1 MLTYALDKTAGVSLY
16 EQLYRRVKEDIL
28 SGRLAAGEKLPS
40 KRALAAHLEVS
51 VITVKNAYEQL
62 MAEGYLTGVE
72 KKGYFVSSVLP
83 PLPSQ
88 PPPVTQDAPEPGE
101 RTWFLDLV
109 TNSIDAEDFPFT
121 VWARLMRQ
129 TILEQGTGLLHP
141 TPPQGAWALRRAIA
155 DHLRQFR
162 GMAVGAEQIIVGAGT
177 EVLYSLLVQLLGR
190 EPTYGVEDPGYGK
203 IARIYRACGASV
215 AAVPLD
221 GDGLSVQELRR
232 SGADVVHISPSHHY
246 PTGCVMPIARRQEL
260 LHWAE
265 TELKPK
271 AALAARGEGA
281 FSAGEHCRFCK
292 VKATCRKRAEYNLQ
306 LAKYDFAMPD
316 KLTDT
321 EIETILATA
330 DQLTAWVAD
339 VKEYALQQS
348 LQGKTWKNW
357 KLVEGRARRAY
368 CSETAAAEA
377 VQAAGFD
384 PYEHKV
390 LGITAMTR
398 MLGKKKFEE
407 LLGNLLVKPQGKP
420 TLVPLSDK
428 RPAWNTAQVDFK
440 E

>member
-1 MLTYALDKTAGVSLY
+1 
-16 EQLYRRVKEDIL
+16 
-28 SGRLAAGEKLPS
+28 
-40 KRALAAHLEVS
+40 
-51 VITVKNAYEQL
+51 
-62 MAEGYLTGVE
+62 
-72 KKGYFVSSVLP
+72 
-83 PLPSQ
+83 
-88 PPPVTQDAPEPGE
+88 
-101 RTWFLDLV
+101 
-109 TNSIDAEDFPFT
+109 
-121 VWARLMRQ
+121 MRQ
-129 TILEQGTGLLHP
+129 EALIPKVGVVTDIRQD
-141 TPPQGAWALRRAIA
+141 TP
-155 DHLRQFR
+155 DVKTFR
-162 GMAVGAEQIIVGAGT
+162 VVG
-177 EVLYSLLVQLLGR
+177 
-190 EPTYGVEDPGYGK
+190 
-203 IARIYRACGASV
+203 
-215 AAVPLD
+215 LD
-221 GDGLSVQELRR
+221 GNKLFEHMPGQCAMVSIPGIGEGMFSITSSPTNKEFMEFSIKKCGCLTSWLHMMEVGQEVTVR
-232 SGADVVHISPSHHY
+232 GP
-246 PTGCVMPIARRQEL
+246 

-271 AALAARGEGA
+271 AELAARGEGE
-281 FSAGEHCRFCK
+281 FSAGERCRFCK
-292 VKATCRKRAEYNLQ
+292 VKATCRKQAEYNLQ

-321 EIETILATA
+321 EIEAILETA
-330 DQLTAWVAD
+330 DQLVAWASD

-348 LQGKTWKNW
+348 LQGKAWKNW

-407 LLGNLLVKPQGKP
+407 LLGDLLVKPKGKP

>member
-1 MLTYALDKTAGVSLY
+1 MLTYPLTKTGGVSLY
-16 EQLYRRVKEDIL
+16 EQLYRRIKDDIL
-28 SGRLAAGEKLPS
+28 TGRLAAGEKLPS

-62 MAEGYLTGVE
+62 MAEGYIYGRE
-72 KKGYFVSSVLP
+72 KRGYYVSPVQR
-83 PLPSQ
+83 PLAAQRAASPAA
-88 PPPVTQDAPEPGE
+88 APAPQSWEM
-101 RTWFLDLV
+101 DLV
-109 TNSIDAEDFPFT
+109 TNSIAAEDFPFT

-129 TILEQGTGLLHP
+129 TILEEGTGLLHAM
-141 TPPQGAWALRRAIA
+141 PPQGAPELRTAIA
-155 DHLRQFR
+155 AYLRQFR
-162 GMAVGAEQIIVGAGT
+162 GMAVDAEQIIIGAGT
-177 EVLYSLLVQLLGR
+177 EQLYSMLVQLLGR
-190 EPTYGVEDPGYGK
+190 GKRYAAEDPGYSK
-203 IARIYRACGASV
+203 IVRIYRSNQAEVVSI
-215 AAVPLD
+215 PLD
-221 GDGLSVQELRR
+221 SAGLSVTALERAH
-232 SGADVVHISPSHHY
+232 ADVVHISPSHHY
-246 PTGCVMPIARRQEL
+246 PTGIVMPIARRQEL

-271 AALAARGEGA
+271 AELAAKGEGD
-281 FSAGEHCRFCK
+281 FCAGEHCRFCK

-321 EIETILATA
+321 EIEAILETA
-330 DQLTAWVAD
+330 DQLVAWASD
-339 VKEYALQQS
+339 IKEYALQQS

-407 LLGNLLVKPQGKP
+407 LLGDLLVKPQGKP

-428 RPAWNTAQVDFK
+428 RPVWNTAQVDFK

>member
-1 MLTYALDKTAGVSLY
+1 MALNDHANRLHAVLSASSSARWLACPPSAQLCAALPDTVTDYAREGTCAHELAEYKVQKLLGNPASNPTENLDFYDTEMEDCTDSYAQYIAEQLANLQEPIVLVEQRLDFSRYVPSGFGTGDCVIVADDVLTVIDFKYGKGVAVSADHNSQMMLYALGALELFDALY
-16 EQLYRRVKEDIL
+16 DIVEVRMVIFQPRIQNL
-28 SGRLAAGEKLPS
+28 SGC
-40 KRALAAHLEVS
+40 
-51 VITVKNAYEQL
+51 T
-62 MAEGYLTGVE
+62 
-72 KKGYFVSSVLP
+72 
-83 PLPSQ
+83 
-88 PPPVTQDAPEPGE
+88 
-101 RTWFLDLV
+101 
-109 TNSIDAEDFPFT
+109 
-121 VWARLMRQ
+121 
-129 TILEQGTGLLHP
+129 LL
-141 TPPQGAWALRRAIA
+141 
-155 DHLRQFR
+155 
-162 GMAVGAEQIIVGAGT
+162 
-177 EVLYSLLVQLLGR
+177 
-190 EPTYGVEDPGYGK
+190 
-203 IARIYRACGASV
+203 
-215 AAVPLD
+215 
-221 GDGLSVQELRR
+221 LS
-232 SGADVVHISPSHHY
+232 
-246 PTGCVMPIARRQEL
+246 EL

-271 AALAARGEGA
+271 AELAAKGEGD
-281 FSAGEHCRFCK
+281 FCAGEHCRFCK

-321 EIETILATA
+321 EIEAILETA
-330 DQLTAWVAD
+330 DQLVAWASD
-339 VKEYALQQS
+339 IKEYALQQS